1 MQSYRWEKRW
11 SYEKLQMKTKQIFGK
26 TFQKKGRGGVSV
38 ILLIFRVHAA
48 GLSRD
53 IMANQRNVA
62 ARRRFEDIGFAGD
75 ESSSGLP
82 SHVSAL
88 QRNRKGP

>member
-1 MQSYRWEKRW
+1 MGE
-11 SYEKLQMKTKQIFGK
+11 
-26 TFQKKGRGGVSV
+26 GVSV
-38 ILLIFRVHAA
+38 ILFIFRVHAA

-53 IMANQRNVA
+53 VMANQRNVA
-62 ARRRFEDIGFAGD
+62 ARRRIEDIGFAGD
-75 ESSSGLP
+75 ESSSGGLP